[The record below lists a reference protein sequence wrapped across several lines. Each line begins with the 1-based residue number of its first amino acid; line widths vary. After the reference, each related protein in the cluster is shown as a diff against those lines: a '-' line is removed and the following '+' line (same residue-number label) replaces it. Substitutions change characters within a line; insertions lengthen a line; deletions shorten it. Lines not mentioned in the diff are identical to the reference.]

1 MITFEPGNLRIPKW
15 SRPIYM
21 VAGGSTPYRESYP
34 EYKLE
39 ELCMVAHKMLLED
52 NDLKAPPLEVKGLL
66 NFSSYG
72 GVIPK

>member
-1 MITFEPGNLRIPKW
+1 
-15 SRPIYM
+15 M

-52 NDLKAPPLEVKGLL
+52 NDLKAPPLEVKGFEVVLH
-66 NFSSYG
+66 SWTVWQPS
-72 GVIPK
+72 